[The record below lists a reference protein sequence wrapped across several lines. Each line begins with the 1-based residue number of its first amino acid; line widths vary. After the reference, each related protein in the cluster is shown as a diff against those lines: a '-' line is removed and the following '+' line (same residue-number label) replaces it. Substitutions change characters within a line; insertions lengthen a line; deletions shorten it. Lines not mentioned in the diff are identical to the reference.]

1 MIAISWYLL
10 KVLICSGILCGYYFL
25 ALRNKAFHR
34 WNRFYLLAS
43 VVISLLIPVIKLD
56 IFQNEDSKGTVVQV
70 LQTISY
76 GDEAVIEY
84 SKNNSFQL
92 SSQNLAEG
100 AYLLISMILLSIF
113 LISLVK
119 IIRLRRKYPETK
131 IEDISFINTEARGT
145 PFSFFKSIFWNKAID
160 LHTKAGQQIFNHE
173 LAHIQEKHSY
183 DKIFINLVMIL
194 FWINPFFWLMRK
206 ELYMIH
212 EFIADKEA
220 LEDNDLNAFA
230 EMVLQT
236 VYPGQN
242 FSFTNNFFYSPLKRR
257 ILMLTKNKNPK
268 VSYLSRLLVLP
279 LAAIIFFAFTL
290 KVKNNDANLYNGNPI
305 TVVIDAGHGGKNT
318 GAVVGKIE
326 EKDIALAI
334 AKKVK
339 ELNTNKKI
347 NIVLTRDN
355 DESIPI
361 KDRAIFAN
369 AKKAD
374 LFISIHLDAIMK
386 KGNYSGFSVL
396 IPDNENPYMNQ
407 SKLLGSSIINS
418 FKSNYPLPVAN
429 ELIQRQVGIWVLKAV
444 ECPAVLI
451 EAGYLTTPKDLEYLL
466 QSKNQETIAKNIL
479 NGIENYEYSL
489 KNETNVTDN
498 IRSDTIPPMYYQNK
512 KVTGLQVLS
521 KSDKVKITA
530 PVIKV
535 TYDNGTTEMISKE
548 ESDKRGFVLP
558 PPPPSGL
565 PPHYF
570 KTNMLFVVDG
580 KITPK
585 EKVKNMDPRSM
596 GPIYFL
602 KKDESIKKYGDKGKY
617 GAIEINLKNDGGE
630 TTTIKADSIYF
641 NSKLVRNQLIF
652 INGKEAT
659 EEDLQ
664 RTSPGNIESITILKS
679 TSGELL
685 YGDKGKNGV
694 VKITTKEGR
703 GNVTLVSTDA
713 KYIYGNS
720 LNEKNDTLPGKVFIK
735 VENEASFPGGPAAWQ
750 KYIVRA
756 IQASLDSFTNADF
769 GTCVLR
775 FIVNTDGTVSD
786 VQATTMKGT
795 LLAKV
800 AVNAIRTGPKWI
812 PASQNGKVVAAY
824 RLQPVTLTN
833 PESKEKTSNGKVLTK
848 VQVEA
853 SFPGGPVAWQKYIVR
868 AIRAS
873 LDSFTNADFGTC
885 VLKFI
890 VNKDGSISDVEA
902 TTMKGTKLAEVSVN
916 AIKKGPK
923 WIPASQN
930 GKIVAAYRL
939 QPVTLSNPNEPG
951 TKTDANKSSTTFNA
965 NDDKMIFVKLEKP
978 ASFPGGHASWLK
990 YISRVFEKNG
1000 NELMADKN
1008 NLGTCKVKFIVNQ
1021 DGTVSDVQAITKQ
1034 GTQLAELAINTIRK
1048 GPKWNPGMQNGH
1060 LANSYVIQP
1069 VTFELND
1076 KIMGNEPE

>member
-1 MIAISWYLL
+1 MKLNLQSDGDRQIESQNLKSFFMITLAWYLL

-25 ALRNKAFHR
+25 ALRNKAFHC

-43 VVISLLIPVIKLD
+43 VVISLIVPVIKFD

-84 SKNNSFQL
+84 SRNNSFQL

-100 AYLLISMILLSIF
+100 AYLLISMTLLSIF
-113 LISLVK
+113 LISLYK
-119 IIRLRRKYPETK
+119 IIKLRRKYPETI

-160 LHTKAGQQIFNHE
+160 LHTRTGQQIFNHE

-183 DKIFINLVMIL
+183 DKIFMNLIMIL

-236 VYPGQN
+236 VYPGQD
-242 FSFTNNFFYSPLKRR
+242 FSFTNNFFYSPIKRR
-257 ILMLTKNKNPK
+257 ILMLTKNRNPK

-290 KVKNNDANLYNGNPI
+290 KVKTPRDKTIVHPETTNTISVNDPS
-305 TVVIDAGHGGKNT
+305 
-318 GAVVGKIE
+318 
-326 EKDIALAI
+326 DI
-334 AKKVK
+334 
-339 ELNTNKKI
+339 
-347 NIVLTRDN
+347 
-355 DESIPI
+355 
-361 KDRAIFAN
+361 
-369 AKKAD
+369 
-374 LFISIHLDAIMK
+374 
-386 KGNYSGFSVL
+386 
-396 IPDNENPYMNQ
+396 Q
-407 SKLLGSSIINS
+407 
-418 FKSNYPLPVAN
+418 
-429 ELIQRQVGIWVLKAV
+429 LK
-444 ECPAVLI
+444 
-451 EAGYLTTPKDLEYLL
+451 
-466 QSKNQETIAKNIL
+466 
-479 NGIENYEYSL
+479 
-489 KNETNVTDN
+489 
-498 IRSDTIPPMYYQNK
+498 SDTIPPMYYQNK
-512 KVTGLQVLS
+512 KVTGLQVQS
-521 KSDKVKITA
+521 KSDKIKVTA

-585 EKVKNMDPRSM
+585 EKVKSMDPKSM
-596 GPIYFL
+596 GPIYIL
-602 KKDESIKKYGDKGKY
+602 KKDEAIKKYGDKGKY
-617 GAIEINLKNDGGE
+617 GAIEIHLKKDKGE

-641 NSKLVRNQLIF
+641 NSNLVSNQLIF

-664 RTSPGNIESITILKS
+664 STPPGDIESITILKS

-694 VKITTKEGR
+694 VKIITKEGR
-703 GNVTLVSTDA
+703 GKVTLVSTDA
-713 KYIYGNS
+713 KYIYGAALTNKS
-720 LNEKNDTLPGKVFIK
+720 DTLPGKVYTK
-735 VENEASFPGGPAAWQ
+735 VEVEAQFPGGPGAWQ
-750 KYIVRA
+750 KYITSA

-775 FIVNTDGTVSD
+775 FIVNVDGTVSD

-795 LLAKV
+795 LLAKIS
-800 AVNAIRTGPKWI
+800 VNAIRKGPKWT
-812 PASQNGKVVAAY
+812 PASQNGI
-824 RLQPVTLTN
+824 T
-833 PESKEKTSNGKVLTK
+833 
-848 VQVEA
+848 
-853 SFPGGPVAWQKYIVR
+853 
-868 AIRAS
+868 
-873 LDSFTNADFGTC
+873 
-885 VLKFI
+885 
-890 VNKDGSISDVEA
+890 
-902 TTMKGTKLAEVSVN
+902 
-916 AIKKGPK
+916 
-923 WIPASQN
+923 
-930 GKIVAAYRL
+930 VAAYRL
-939 QPVTLSNPNEPG
+939 QPVTLSNPSETS
-951 TKTDANKSSTTFNA
+951 TKTDTHKNSTTFNKP
-965 NDDKMIFVKLEKP
+965 NDDKMIFVKLEKS
-978 ASFPGGHASWLK
+978 ASFPGGQASWLK

-1000 NELMADKN
+1000 NKLMADKN

-1021 DGTVSDVQAITKQ
+1021 DGTVSDMQAMNKQ
-1034 GTQLAELAINTIRK
+1034 GTQLAELAMNTIK
-1048 GPKWNPGMQNGH
+1048 EGPRWNPGMQNGRIV
-1060 LANSYVIQP
+1060 NSYVIQS
-1069 VTFELND
+1069 VSFVLND
-1076 KIMGNEPE
+1076 RIMGNEPE